1 MSLLDAKTS
10 EGTVAVSN
18 ALTTRPKFTFH
29 VKKTIAAISA
39 TKFLPRTHKLRVGM
53 ENGGANSFVGA
64 FNADRKR
71 KAGLVLRGSKMTAV
85 ESEGGES
92 GSEDSMWA
100 ESKPTKSVK
109 ALKTVYISK
118 RVAESESE
126 EDDDMWAKKSGIQR
140 EREKEKKVRETAEG
154 TNLKKDF
161 DLIEQVDEY
170 LLQILAE
177 VLKVEESVLQQ
188 AHVREEV
195 DYVFSTWRRPH
206 LLVDYY
212 RMHSSTPEIQNN
224 FRR

>member
-1 MSLLDAKTS
+1 M
-10 EGTVAVSN
+10 
-18 ALTTRPKFTFH
+18 
-29 VKKTIAAISA
+29 
-39 TKFLPRTHKLRVGM
+39 
-53 ENGGANSFVGA
+53 
-64 FNADRKR
+64 ADRKS
-71 KAGLVLRGSKMTAV
+71 LRQIDGEK
-85 ESEGGES
+85 EGENQGVIQIYGEI
-92 GSEDSMWA
+92 EIW
-100 ESKPTKSVK
+100 
-109 ALKTVYISK
+109 
-118 RVAESESE
+118 RV
-126 EDDDMWAKKSGIQR
+126 R
-140 EREKEKKVRETAEG
+140 ERERDRESEKEKKVRETAEG